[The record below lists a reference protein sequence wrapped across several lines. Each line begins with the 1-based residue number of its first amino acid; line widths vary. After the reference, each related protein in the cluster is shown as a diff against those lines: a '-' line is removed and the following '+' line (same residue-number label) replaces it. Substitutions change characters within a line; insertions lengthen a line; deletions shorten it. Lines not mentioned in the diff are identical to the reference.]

1 MINKLK
7 SKVKNYPKI
16 YSVLRKGHFL
26 KEYLKLSVIRF
37 FSIMFFTLPIK
48 ENKIIICNYF
58 GKGYGDNGKYI
69 AEEIIKEGLNCDIVW
84 MLKKE
89 LIKDAELPN
98 KIRTVRYKS
107 VKALYEMSTAEFW
120 IDNSRKEFSPI
131 KRKGQYY
138 IQTWHGGLGIKKIEG
153 DVIDSLSK
161 SYIRLAKKDSEM
173 ADLFISNST
182 HLTNIYKRAFWYEG
196 NILECGYPKNDIF
209 FKENGDIKTKIKEC
223 FNLET
228 NIKIILYAPTFR
240 SNNDMRSYNINYSK
254 LIKTLED
261 KTNEK
266 WVVLIRLHPNLI
278 GYDNNIQYSDK
289 VINATHYPDMQE
301 LVIGCDALISDYSSC
316 MFDSEMM
323 KIPTFIYASDLE
335 EYMKD
340 RGSYFDFGELP
351 FPLATNNEELMIN
364 IINFDR
370 AKYEQDVDSFN
381 NKVGLKDTGDAARQ
395 IVDVIIKVS
404 KEK

>member
-1 MINKLK
+1 M
-7 SKVKNYPKI
+7 
-16 YSVLRKGHFL
+16 FL
-26 KEYLKLSVIRF
+26 KTQKYKGIIKYLRNRIIIKLFNVLKL
-37 FSIMFFTLPIK
+37 LPL
-48 ENKIIICNYF
+48 ENNKIVITNYY
-58 GKGYGDNGKYI
+58 GKGYGDNPKYI
-69 AEEIIKEGLNCDIVW
+69 VEEIRKRKLDYRIVW
-84 MLKKE
+84 LTKPDLIGKCEYPEGVESVAYGSIAGMYE
-89 LIKDAELPN
+89 LA
-98 KIRTVRYKS
+98 
-107 VKALYEMSTAEFW
+107 TAKLW
-120 IDNSRKEFSPI
+120 IDNCRKSFYPP
-131 KRKGQYY
+131 KRKSQYY
-138 IQTWHGGLGIKKIEG
+138 IQTWHGGLGLKKIER
-153 DVIDSLSK
+153 DVEEYLSK
-161 SYIRLAKKDSEM
+161 VYIQNAKKDSKM

-182 HLTNIYKRAFWYEG
+182 HLTNIYKRAFWYDG

-209 FKENGDIKTKIKEC
+209 FKENVDIKTKIKEC

-240 SNNDMRSYNINYSK
+240 SNNDMTSYNINYSK

-289 VINATHYPDMQE
+289 LINATHYPDMQE

-323 KIPTFIYASDLE
+323 KIPTFIYASDLD

-340 RGSYFDFGELP
+340 RGSYFEFDELP
-351 FPLATNNEELMIN
+351 FPVATNNEELMNN
-364 IINFDR
+364 IINFDQV
-370 AKYEQDVDSFN
+370 KYEQDVDNFN

-395 IVDVIIKVS
+395 IVDVILKVS